1 MVRVFVC
8 LLAVAI
14 PSLAGPADWVPA
26 RWDSNDPA
34 TLELVRGTAVNCL
47 VLDRGLWSPAFG
59 EKAAEWGVAEA
70 TLGACAAAEG
80 VVDAGLRCHGFEN
93 LHVCDGSVIPQL
105 PDKHLTL
112 TIMALAHRL
121 AGQLRAARSMPAEAT
136 A

>member
-1 MVRVFVC
+1 MDAWRRRERRAASSTLVHATRD
-8 LLAVAI
+8 ASGTGI
-14 PSLAGPADWVPA
+14 HYAGTTRMSANP
-26 RWDSNDPA
+26 
-34 TLELVRGTAVNCL
+34 
-47 VLDRGLWSPAFG
+47 
-59 EKAAEWGVAEA
+59 
-70 TLGACAAAEG
+70 AEG